1 MSKPEA
7 AGDNETSTS
16 HLGGSHAITVTA
28 VRNERGRAVRGFLEV
43 GEVSTEI
50 DSERCLELAATLT
63 KLAMDL
69 LREESRARMFEL
81 LEADR

>member
-16 HLGGSHAITVTA
+16 HLGGAHAITVTA
-28 VRNERGRAVRGFLEV
+28 VRNTRERAVQGFLEV

-50 DSERCLELAATLT
+50 DSERCLELAETLT
-63 KLAMDL
+63 KLAIDL
-69 LREESRARMFEL
+69 LREESRVRMFEL